1 MEDDDEDS
9 RLAGFEKFSE
19 HYIKMSRDY
28 LNSAGEAAW
37 EKWIQNVHE
46 EQVEASILTNG
57 LYFVHLKNW
66 IKAGF
71 KRDQMLLINGEELI
85 ANPAK
90 VILRAQDFMGLEPL
104 IKEDNFIFDKE
115 KGKKLYLSLHLFNR

>member
-115 KGKKLYLSLHLFNR
+115 KGKKLYL